1 MVKQELRRRES
12 QSEPHATTLPDIE
25 VRNTGPAAFFRKLGP
40 GLITGAADDDP
51 SGIATYSQAGA
62 AFGYGL
68 LWTALVS
75 LPLMIA
81 VQLMCARVGV
91 VAKSGLAT
99 ALREHYS
106 RGLLWFACAL
116 LLVANTLNIAADL
129 GGMAASA
136 QLLTGVPRVILVPMF
151 AALIL
156 GLLIFASYESM
167 ARVLKWFALALFAY
181 IIAAFLAHPNLVGIL
196 KGTFLP
202 DLRWDKDYL
211 LTFVAI
217 LGTTISP
224 YLFFWQASQVAEQE
238 EHIRARFP
246 MRRRRGEMRRTGREL
261 RDAAVDT
268 ESGMLVSQVIMFFIV
283 LTAGATL
290 HKAGITDVQ
299 TADQAALALKPLAGP
314 LAYWLFTLG
323 IVGTGMLGVPVLAG
337 SAAYAVAEAGAFK
350 GGMDEKPDGARVFYG
365 VMGVAMV
372 VGTILALTKL
382 NAMKMLLWSAVLNGV
397 LAPPLIVIILFV
409 CNNEKIMGDHRNGR
423 WLNLL
428 GWAAAALMGAAAIA
442 MIASFF
448 M

>member
-1 MVKQELRRRES
+1 MDIQHEKRRD
-12 QSEPHATTLPDIE
+12 QSSHHPNTLPDIE
-25 VRNTGPAAFFRKLGP
+25 IRNSGPGAFFRKLGP

-68 LWTALVS
+68 LWTALIS
-75 LPLMIA
+75 LPLMIS
-81 VQLMCARVGV
+81 VQLMCARVGIV
-91 VAKSGLAT
+91 SKSGLAT
-99 ALREHYS
+99 SLRQHYS
-106 RGLLWFACAL
+106 RKLLWFACIL

-136 QLLTGVPRVILVPMF
+136 ELLFHIPRVILVPVF
-151 AALIL
+151 TGLIL
-156 GLLIFASYESM
+156 GLLIFASYEAM

-181 IIAAFLAHPNLVGIL
+181 VIAAFLAHPDIRGVL
-196 KGTFLP
+196 KGTFFPSVQLN
-202 DLRWDKDYL
+202 RDYL

-246 MRRRRGEMRRTGREL
+246 MRRRRNEQRGTTREL
-261 RDAAVDT
+261 KDAAVDT
-268 ESGMLVSQVIMFFIV
+268 EAGMFVSQLIMFFIV

-299 TADQAALALKPLAGP
+299 TADQAALALRPLAGP
-314 LAYWLFTLG
+314 LAYWLFALG
-323 IVGTGMLGVPVLAG
+323 IIGTGMLGVPVLAG

-365 VMGVAMV
+365 VMAVSMV
-372 VGTILALTKL
+372 VGMILALTKA
-382 NAMKMLLWSAVLNGV
+382 NSMKMLLWSAVVNGV
-397 LAPPLIVIILFV
+397 LAPPLIVIILIV
-409 CNNEKIMGDHRNGR
+409 CNNTTIMGKYKNGV
-423 WLNLL
+423 WLNIL
-428 GWAAAALMGAAAIA
+428 GWIAAALMGIAAIA